1 MPSILI
7 INGPNLKHLGKRDI
21 HIYGTENMDTVASEV
36 EKFAHAP
43 KLIFFQSNH
52 EGEIID
58 RLEDAREAY
67 MKGELLG
74 IVLNAGALTHTSL
87 ALADCLSW
95 LKVPFIEVHISNI
108 LARSGSPSSA
118 CDALRG
124 QSLFAMH
131 SLGVISG
138 FGVES
143 YVLAVSALMRYTD
156 KK

>member
-1 MPSILI
+1 MSTILVM
-7 INGPNLKHLGKRDI
+7 NGPNLKHLGKRDI
-21 HIYGTENMDTVASEV
+21 HIYGTENMDTVAEEV
-36 EKFAHAP
+36 GKFYNPP

-58 RLEDAREAY
+58 RLEEAREAY
-67 MKGELLG
+67 MKKEIMG
-74 IVLNAGALTHTSL
+74 IVLNAGAFTHTSL

-95 LKVPFIEVHISNI
+95 LKVPFVEVHISNI
-108 LARSGSPSSA
+108 LARAGSPSSA

-138 FGVES
+138 FGIDS